1 MPNYWASS
9 GFNTLSLNSDH
20 HLVVTDDFLRTYL
33 ARPELSL
40 IPQSCTQERAIH
52 QRLLNSPREEISQA
66 EIQKIADTDVQAN
79 YEIWF
84 RYRSKLLAAS
94 SLEHFYMSLFQ
105 GKGVDV
111 PPLFVSQLTQIFL
124 RHMLGENPDPY
135 ELRMAEFFF
144 RTQKVSILEGGVLM
158 AADHETIER
167 NAQASDFG
175 NIVDLL
181 KNQSLAA
188 RTIDLD
194 VLHPDNAKSYWG
206 RDEFFDF
213 AVQLNFDQPALPALA
228 RLLEKWIKHF
238 LGIDTSITPMK
249 EISDSK
255 WVWHVGLDA
264 AATEILN
271 GLYQE
276 QSLDESVLNRLICLF
291 KLEFKDTSPV
301 LTQVRGK
308 PVYLGLAMNDQSQ
321 IKLKPQN
328 LLFNLPLSP
337 VS

>member
-1 MPNYWASS
+1 MPKYWSTS
-9 GFNTLSLNSDH
+9 GFDTLEVNADR

-40 IPQSCTQERAIH
+40 IPQSCAQERAVH
-52 QRLLNSPREEISQA
+52 ERLVQKPRDDIPAQA
-66 EIQKIADTDVQAN
+66 IEAIADADVQAN

-84 RYRSKLLAAS
+84 RYRAKLLAAS

-124 RHMLGENPDPY
+124 QHILGANSDPF

-144 RTQKVSILEGGVLM
+144 RTQKVSILEGGVLV

-213 AVQLNFDQPALPALA
+213 AVQLNFDQPALPTLA

-238 LGIDTSITPMK
+238 LGIETTITPMK
-249 EISDSK
+249 EISDPK

-276 QSLDESVLNRLICLF
+276 QSLDESLLNRLICLF
-291 KLEFKDTSPV
+291 KLEFNDLSPV
-301 LTQVRGK
+301 LSQVRGK
-308 PVYLGLAMNDQSQ
+308 PVYLGLAMNDLNQ